1 MRQHRSSLVAMV
13 VAAVVVMGAVPAPSA
28 SAPSASAPSAQAPVV
43 GAEESLGYPIESRV
57 LSQDQSQGVDAEGRP
72 QAYWVTAGNDETPG
86 MFQATDLRSGEVVFA
101 ERLPSGINS
110 WASTFNTV
118 DGTVYFAMTEGEMY
132 SWTPGDDAVTSLGVP
147 FPGEG
152 IWRLA
157 AAPDGIVYGGTYP
170 GGELISY
177 DPATGEFTNHGQA
190 VPGETY
196 ARSLAVDEQSVW
208 IGTQP
213 RAKLTRF
220 DRATGTFEQVTL
232 PEQYATHEVVYDMT
246 LARDYLLLRV
256 QPSNDLLVYDTV
268 TGEFVNIVP
277 GISGRAISTPDPA
290 GKRVYFRIASA
301 GIVAY
306 DLDTH
311 TYAPVGWGP
320 NAFPG
325 TWAWVDM
332 DHPDFPGL
340 SLAMTYYY
348 GRIYI
353 WNPETKQAAYIGEG
367 DLEGAPNLI
376 TTLGSGPDGAVY
388 VGAFLSPPGMAR
400 FDPDDDSTS
409 LLAGAGQVEGFGTYG
424 DHLVYGRY
432 PNAGL
437 LDFDTTQ
444 PWSMG
449 TNPGP
454 AASIADEQDRP
465 QAFVEVDG
473 VMAVGSV
480 PKSGRLGGALSLWD
494 PATGEVV
501 THRDVVPD
509 QSVVS
514 LAERDGLVYGGTSV
528 NGGYGIDPVATEAE
542 LFVADPATGD
552 VLHRVVPVP
561 GGKAVNGL
569 TFDADGTLW
578 GVSDGT
584 LFTYD
589 LATNTVTR
597 AEQLFPRGSNM
608 YGHDRQLTF
617 HEDGHLYVTSSGSLW
632 RIDPETWA
640 VRELASSGVGSL
652 AMDGDGDLY
661 YARGAALYRWNFALQ
676 PEPACDVTVTGSHAG
691 PLVVSEGTTCLDG
704 AAVSGPVQV
713 SPGAVLVA
721 SESTVSGP
729 VRAVG
734 AGGVKI
740 VAVTVSGPV
749 SVTGSVGAV
758 SITGSTV
765 HGPVSLRDN
774 TGGTTVSGNTVGG
787 PLACGGNDPA
797 PVMDEPNDVDGPATG
812 QCAAPG

>member
-1 MRQHRSSLVAMV
+1 MNRNRTPLAVALAV
-13 VAAVVVMGAVPAPSA
+13 VASFLTIVPPAAAQTP
-28 SAPSASAPSAQAPVV
+28 AQAPVR
-43 GAEESLGYPIESRV
+43 GAEESLGYPIASRV

-72 QAYWVTAGNDETPG
+72 QAYWVTAGNNEMPG
-86 MFQATDLRSGEVVFA
+86 MFQVTDIRSGEVVFG
-101 ERLPSGINS
+101 ERLPSGANS

-118 DGTVYFAMTEGEMY
+118 DGTVYFGMTEGDMY
-132 SWTPGDDAVTSLGVP
+132 SWTPGDDAVTALGVP
-147 FPGEG
+147 YAGEG

-170 GGELISY
+170 GGELFSY

-196 ARSLAVDEQSVW
+196 ARSLAVDEDSVW
-208 IGTQP
+208 VGTQP
-213 RAKLTRF
+213 RARLTRF
-220 DRATGTFEQVTL
+220 DRATGEFHQVAL
-232 PEQYATHEVVYDMT
+232 PAQYETHEVVYDMT

-277 GISGRAISTPDPA
+277 GISGRAISPPDPA
-290 GKRVYFRIASA
+290 GKYVYFRIASQ
-301 GIVAY
+301 GVVAY

-311 TYAPVGWGP
+311 TYARVGWGP

-325 TWAWVDM
+325 TWAWIDM
-332 DHPDFPGL
+332 DDPDFPGL
-340 SLAMTYYY
+340 SLSMTYYY
-348 GRIYI
+348 GRIYV
-353 WNPETKQAAYIGEG
+353 WNPETKKSAYIGEA
-367 DLEGAPNLI
+367 DLEGAPNPI
-376 TTLGSGPDGAVY
+376 TALGSGPDGAVY

-400 FDPDDDSTS
+400 FDPTNETTT
-409 LLAGAGQVEGFGTYG
+409 LLAGAGQIEGFGSYG

-437 LDFDTTQ
+437 LDFDTTR

-454 AASIADEQDRP
+454 AAVIDDEQDRP
-465 QAFVEVDG
+465 QAFVQVGDR
-473 VMAVGSV
+473 MAVGSV

-514 LAERDGLVYGGTSV
+514 LAERDGLLYGGTSV

-542 LFVADPATGD
+542 LFVADPDTGD
-552 VLHRVVPVP
+552 VLERLVPVP

-569 TFDADGTLW
+569 TFDADGLLW

-589 LATNTVTR
+589 PATSTVTR
-597 AEQLFPRGSNM
+597 AEQLFPRRTNM
-608 YGHDRQLTF
+608 YGHDRHLLF

-632 RIDPETWA
+632 RVDPRTWA
-640 VRELASSGVGSL
+640 VTELASSGVGSL
-652 AMDGDGDLY
+652 AQDGDGDLY
-661 YARGAALYRWNFALQ
+661 YARGAALYRWNFALR
-676 PEPACDVTVTGSHAG
+676 PEPVCDVTVTGPHAG
-691 PLVVSEGTTCLDG
+691 PLTVEAGTTCLDG
-704 AAVSGPVQV
+704 ATVSGPVQV

-721 SESTVSGP
+721 SDSAVTGP
-729 VRAVG
+729 LRSVG
-734 AGGVKI
+734 AGGVSLDG
-740 VAVTVSGPV
+740 VTVTGPL
-749 SVTGSVGAV
+749 SVTGSVGEV
-758 SITGSTV
+758 SITDSTID
-765 HGPVSLRDN
+765 GPVGLRDN
-774 TGGTTVSGNTVGG
+774 TGGTRFAGNTVTG
-787 PLACGGNDPA
+787 PLACHGNDPA
-797 PVMDEPNDVDGPATG
+797 PVIEQPNDVDGPVMG
-812 QCAAPG
+812 QCRMS